1 MVTRFDS
8 GLTGGTR
15 LPIRLSPRHNMT
27 KPTEAVASLG
37 ICSLACE
44 RWSEQPTV
52 PAPSGARW
60 YFASE
65 TLPGRQQQGQ
75 GLPRRGMGR
84 PSSLKYV
91 VRSSMVE
98 PCQ

>member
-1 MVTRFDS
+1 MVTRFDV

-15 LPIRLSPRHNMT
+15 LPIRLSPRHDLT
-27 KPTEAVASLG
+27 KPTEAAASLG
-37 ICSLACE
+37 IRSLACE

-52 PAPSGARW
+52 SAPSGARW
-60 YFASE
+60 YFASG
-65 TLPGRQQQGQ
+65 TLPGPQQQGL

-84 PSSLKYV
+84 PPSLNYA
-91 VRSSMVE
+91 VRSSRVE